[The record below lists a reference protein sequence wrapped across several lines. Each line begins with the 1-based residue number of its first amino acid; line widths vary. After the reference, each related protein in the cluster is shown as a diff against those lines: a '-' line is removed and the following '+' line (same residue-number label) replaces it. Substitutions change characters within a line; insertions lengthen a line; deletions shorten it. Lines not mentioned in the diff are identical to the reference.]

1 MWLHIVFPN
10 NYIKNVFKKKVK
22 PSSCLNEIRTKLIR
36 KLWKF
41 VSTTGKKK
49 TLNKFKTKQ
58 NKEISQN
65 FKTMTWNL
73 DLALWRKIN
82 EKICGSNKQQSAEFG
97 LTPIRFCLMINS

>member
-10 NYIKNVFKKKVK
+10 NYLKNVFKKKVK

-49 TLNKFKTKQ
+49 NPKQIQNKTKQ
-58 NKEISQN
+58 RNKSK
-65 FKTMTWNL
+65 F
-73 DLALWRKIN
+73 
-82 EKICGSNKQQSAEFG
+82 
-97 LTPIRFCLMINS
+97 